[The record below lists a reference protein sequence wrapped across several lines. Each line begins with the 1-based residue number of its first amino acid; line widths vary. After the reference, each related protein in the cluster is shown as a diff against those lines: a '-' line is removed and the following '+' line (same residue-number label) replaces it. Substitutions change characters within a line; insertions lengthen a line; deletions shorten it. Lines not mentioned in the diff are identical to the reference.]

1 MQACLPERLISLD
14 CLHSTGDC
22 FLTASSFLAISNLF
36 IFYST
41 VAEKKFHHVV
51 ILTCIPLIIVKLSI
65 SLVYWPLYAF
75 ILLKITYLS
84 LLPIFL
90 FKLLPVLLTYK
101 IFLYCKDMFLTLQ
114 HPCLCAF
121 QTCLKCCHANYEDD
135 DDDDDFFVVKPIQ
148 FFLHVALGPNYKN
161 PSPPPKIQNDFSIFP
176 VVIIWSYFSHL
187 NI

>member
-1 MQACLPERLISLD
+1 MHFNARLISLD

-36 IFYST
+36 IFYSM

-65 SLVYWPLYAF
+65 YLVYWPLYAF

-101 IFLYCKDMFLTLQ
+101 IFLYGKDMFLTLQ

-121 QTCLKCCHANYEDD
+121 QTCLSA
-135 DDDDDFFVVKPIQ
+135 VMPIMKMTMMMMTSLWSDQ
-148 FFLHVALGPNYKN
+148 SSFSFMWPWGQTMKILHPLQKFKIIFLFFL
-161 PSPPPKIQNDFSIFP
+161 
-176 VVIIWSYFSHL
+176 
-187 NI
+187 